1 MRTNGWRRKR
11 RQNGRDCS
19 ARRFGYPRVA
29 RGAEPQRHGRLG
41 HGPDKTAGEV
51 EGEIPKPG
59 ECVLDVLDR
68 KDSRLS
74 RMWSRLP

>member
-1 MRTNGWRRKR
+1 MRTDGEEKTAPKR
-11 RQNGRDCS
+11 PRLLRSQV
-19 ARRFGYPRVA
+19 GYPRVA

-41 HGPDKTAGEV
+41 DGRDKTAGEV

-59 ECVLDVLDR
+59 ECVLVVLDR
-68 KDSRLS
+68 KDRRLS